1 MFVRYPKVVIPFFLF
16 LSLLGGIIAVNRLE
30 FEFDFEQ
37 FFPAGDE
44 DLAFFLEFRERFE
57 PDDNFLLV
65 GLPRTE
71 GVFDQDFLQ
80 RVLDFSLAARRI
92 SFDVNPKGVIEPFV
106 YYKKTDPTASDST
119 AYIDPI
125 LSAQSLLQVEYPVRN
140 PFTGFTTIPAL
151 HLEEPE
157 RYARDSSRILNDERL
172 VDNLIDEDAQTLVVV
187 LKTVEDIN
195 QEVAS
200 KLIRTL
206 KQLLE
211 EHEFQEYHL
220 LGRSYFQN
228 EIVQLQIWEF
238 IMATLVSIVLVFLT
252 MLFLFRRLWGI
263 AIALTSILVGLLVFV
278 GFLGT
283 FGRTLDSLAL
293 LYPIIMIIVA
303 TSDVVHVMSKYT
315 DELERGLDRF
325 AAIKITVKEIGLS
338 IFLTSTTTAI
348 GFLSLVSSRLIPIQQ
363 FGINAALGV
372 MIAYVCVILFTST
385 CLALFKREKIIRPLD
400 RPSRWISTMQ
410 WVQRITIQHEKPILV
425 GFVVLV
431 SVCVWGIS
439 KVTTNTQF
447 IKILPKNQPVTNDF
461 LFFEDNFSGFRPFEI
476 AVSAQGEYTLD
487 DYEVLSAIDQIER
500 YFKQYEAVKSMTSIT
515 TVYKSLNQA
524 YRQNRASAYQFPSDK
539 ATFNKYQ
546 KQARRLGND
555 QTGILVSRD
564 KKHARISAKVLDV
577 GADRIKEIRAASE
590 QWIADNIDP
599 NLIRTRFTGTG
610 IIIDKNSDYIRDSLL
625 QGLLFAIGVISLIV
639 ALIYK
644 NARMLLIALIPNV
657 LPLMIAGAI
666 LGFIGTP
673 LEAGVAIVFAIIFG
687 IAVDDTIH
695 LLSKFKLTKDRG
707 YSTEEAIGITLVET
721 GKAISLTTIVLF
733 FGFLSL
739 LLSVNPPAI
748 TIGTLISSTLI
759 SALVCDL
766 LIIPILLRRL
776 L

>member
-1 MFVRYPKVVIPFFLF
+1 MFVRYPKIIIPLFLV
-16 LSLLGGIIAVNRLE
+16 LSLLGGIVAVTRLE

-65 GLPRTE
+65 GIPRE
-71 GVFDQDFLQ
+71 AGVFEQDFLE

-92 SFDVNPKGVIEPFV
+92 SFEVHPKGVIAPFV
-106 YYKKTDPTASDST
+106 YYKKDSLNTNDST

-125 LSAQSLLQVEYPVRN
+125 IGVQSLLQVEYPVRN
-140 PFTGFTTIPAL
+140 PFTGFTTVPAL
-151 HLEEPE
+151 HIDDPDRYE
-157 RYARDSSRILNDERL
+157 RDRTKILNDERL

-187 LKTVEDIN
+187 LKTVENVN
-195 QEVAS
+195 QEVAR
-200 KLIRTL
+200 KLIRTIKSML
-206 KQLLE
+206 DEKG
-211 EHEFQEYHL
+211 FKDYHL
-220 LGRSYFQN
+220 LGRTYFQN

-278 GFLGT
+278 GFLGL

-315 DELERGLDRF
+315 DELEKGRSQ
-325 AAIKITVKEIGLS
+325 AEAIQITVKEIGLS

-363 FGINAALGV
+363 FGINAAIGV
-372 MIAYVCVILFTST
+372 MIAYICVILFTST
-385 CLALFKREKIIRPLD
+385 CLALFKREKIIKPLD
-400 RPSRWISTMQ
+400 RPSRWISTMKWFQ
-410 WVQRITIQHEKPILV
+410 MITIRYEKPILA
-425 GFVVLV
+425 GFVGLV
-431 SVCVWGIS
+431 ALCAWGIS
-439 KVTTNTQF
+439 LVTTNTQF
-447 IKILPKNQPVTNDF
+447 IKILPKNQPVTEDF
-461 LFFEDNFSGFRPFEI
+461 MFFETNFSGFRPFEI
-476 AVSAQGEYTLD
+476 AVSAQEGYTMD
-487 DYEVLSAIDQIER
+487 DFEVLEAIHRIET
-500 YFKQYEAVKSMTSIT
+500 YFKQYDAIKSMTSIT
-515 TVYKSLNQA
+515 TLYKSLNQA
-524 YRQNRASAYQFPSDK
+524 YNQNKASAYAFPNNK
-539 ATFNKYQ
+539 ATFKKYQ
-546 KQARRLGND
+546 KQAKRLGND

-590 QWIADNIDP
+590 AWIAQNIDP
-599 NLIRTRFTGTG
+599 NLIKTRFTGTG

-644 NARMLLIALIPNV
+644 NVRMLLIALIPNV

-666 LGFIGTP
+666 LGFVGTP

-748 TIGTLISSTLI
+748 TIGTLISSTLV

>member
-1 MFVRYPKVVIPFFLF
+1 MFVRYPKIIIPFFLI
-16 LSLLGGIIAVNRLE
+16 LSILGGILAVQRLE

-65 GLPRTE
+65 GIPRKE
-71 GVFDQDFLQ
+71 GVFEQDFLE
-80 RVLDFSLAARRI
+80 RVLEFSLAARRI
-92 SFDVNPKGVIEPFV
+92 SFEVAPKGVIEPFV
-106 YYKKTDPTASDST
+106 YYKKDSLNGKDST
-119 AYIDPI
+119 AHLDPI
-125 LSAQSLLQVEYPVRN
+125 TSVQSLLQVEYPVRN

-151 HLEEPE
+151 HIDDPS
-157 RYARDSSRILNDERL
+157 RYSRDSVRILSDERL

-187 LKTVEDIN
+187 LKTVEDVN

-200 KLIRTL
+200 KLIARV
-206 KQLLE
+206 KELLD
-211 EHEFQEYHL
+211 EHEFEEYHL

-228 EIVQLQIWEF
+228 EIVALQIWEF
-238 IMATLVSIVLVFLT
+238 IMATVVSIVLVFLT

-263 AIALTSILVGLLVFV
+263 AIALTSILVGMLVFV
-278 GFLGT
+278 GFLGA
-283 FGRTLDSLAL
+283 FGRVLDSLAL

-303 TSDVVHVMSKYT
+303 TSDVVHVMSKYI
-315 DELERGLDRF
+315 DELERGHNR
-325 AAIKITVKEIGLS
+325 AEAIRITVKEIGLS

-348 GFLSLVSSRLIPIQQ
+348 GFLSLVTSRLVPIRQ
-363 FGINAALGV
+363 FGINAAIGV
-372 MIAYVCVILFTST
+372 MVAYICVIVFTTT
-385 CLALFKREKIIRPLD
+385 CLALFHKDKVVKPLD
-400 RPSRWISTMQ
+400 RPSRWIAAMQ
-410 WVQRITIQHEKPILV
+410 WVQRITITHEKAILAGFAVLV
-425 GFVVLV
+425 GI
-431 SVCVWGIS
+431 CIWGIS
-439 KVTTNTQF
+439 LVTTNTQF
-447 IKILPKNQPVTNDF
+447 IKILPKNQPVTQDF
-461 LFFEDNFSGFRPFEI
+461 MFFENNFSGFRPFEI
-476 AVSAQGEYTLD
+476 AVSAKGDYTMS
-487 DYEVLSAIDQIER
+487 DYEVLDAIHRIEA

-524 YRQNRASAYQFPSDK
+524 YNQNRPEAYQFPTDQ
-539 ATFNKYQ
+539 ATFNKYK
-546 KQARRLGND
+546 KQAQRLGGD
-555 QTGILVSRD
+555 QVGVLVSRD
-564 KKHARISAKVLDV
+564 NKHARISAKVLDV

-590 QWIADNIDP
+590 QWIAQNIDP
-599 NLIRTRFTGTG
+599 NMIETRFTGTG

-639 ALIYK
+639 AFIYK
-644 NARMLLIALIPNV
+644 NVRMILIALIPNV

-707 YSTEEAIGITLVET
+707 YDTEEAIGIMLVET

-748 TIGTLISSTLI
+748 TIGTLISSTLV